1 MNKAFR
7 TVLLSMYFFGFLSFQ
22 TYAQQDHFV
31 YIQSDEKVSFDVN
44 VNGKTYNSSSI
55 GYVIIPKLAKGNYQ
69 LSISFGNK
77 KYPDQQFNCA
87 IDKADAGFLLKN
99 YIDKGWGLFNL
110 QSSDIIMAVSA
121 STVVPDPP
129 KVQPTN
135 DAFGDMLSQVSG
147 DSTLNVK
154 TEVEKPAVQKP
165 VLVVGSAAI
174 AKNENIIPQ
183 KDSIENDLVK
193 DTPVVESKMGL
204 PLYNNNALVKIKEV
218 TTNDGTDMVFLD
230 SSSGLNDTIR
240 IFLPAQPVLTD
251 AKEVQTKTPE
261 KDSAIESAKI
271 DSNTNVKKVNSGISG
286 VVKQPDTST
295 SENGGVNNPFFAKE
309 DQKKIDTN
317 VTIDSGSVSKN
328 NDDNAAT
335 ASMPSSPEC
344 KNMLT
349 ESDMS
354 KLRKKMVVA
363 ESDDKMINIVKKNI
377 GDKCI
382 STDQVKNLSALFLS
396 DDGRLNFFSSVY
408 TLVYDKSA
416 FSSLEGQLIDPNYKK
431 RFKDL
436 IK

>member
-7 TVLLSMYFFGFLSFQ
+7 TVLLSMYFFGFFSFQ

-240 IFLPAQPVLTD
+240 IFLPAQPALTD

-261 KDSAIESAKI
+261 KGSVIESAKI
-271 DSNTNVKKVNSGISG
+271 DSNANVKEVNSV
-286 VVKQPDTST
+286 VVKQPDTSA

-317 VTIDSGSVSKN
+317 VMVQSGNVSSN
-328 NDDNAAT
+328 SDNNAALANM
-335 ASMPSSPEC
+335 ASSTEC

-416 FSSLEGQLIDPNYKK
+416 FSSLESQLIDPNYKK

>member
-1 MNKAFR
+1 MPWLPSVSGRTDPRAPARRPVRHAR
-7 TVLLSMYFFGFLSFQ
+7 TVARPQARRARNRRRPVAVPADGVPRLPAADGVLRLPEPVPVRGPGRLAGGEGGRG
-22 TYAQQDHFV
+22 AQGQ
-31 YIQSDEKVSFDVN
+31 
-44 VNGKTYNSSSI
+44 
-55 GYVIIPKLAKGNYQ
+55 
-69 LSISFGNK
+69 
-77 KYPDQQFNCA
+77 
-87 IDKADAGFLLKN
+87 AGR
-99 YIDKGWGLFNL
+99 
-110 QSSDIIMAVSA
+110 SA
-121 STVVPDPP
+121 VVPEPP
-129 KVQPTN
+129 KKEQPNN
-135 DAFGDMLSQVSG
+135 DAFGNMLSQVSG

-174 AKNENIIPQ
+174 VKNETIPQ
-183 KDSIENDLVK
+183 RDSIENNTIK
-193 DTPVVESKMGL
+193 DTPIVESKMGL

-240 IFLPAQPVLTD
+240 IFLPAQPALTD
-251 AKEVQTKTPE
+251 AKEVQTKIPE
-261 KDSAIESAKI
+261 KGSVIESAKI
-271 DSNTNVKKVNSGISG
+271 DSNANVKEVNSV
-286 VVKQPDTST
+286 VVKQPDTSA

-309 DQKKIDTN
+309 NQKKIDTN
-317 VTIDSGSVSKN
+317 VMVQSGNVSSN
-328 NDDNAAT
+328 SDNNAAPANM
-335 ASMPSSPEC
+335 ASSTEC

-416 FSSLEGQLIDPNYKK
+416 FSSLESQLIDPNYKK